1 METAQGTRVHGGEA
15 QAAKVSKAAKGKN
28 PAQEVQTSALKPVA
42 WLGGQ
47 GDGPGWGENREVEQ
61 TVLLGQR
68 DVVTGT
74 KEVHDLR

>member
-15 QAAKVSKAAKGKN
+15 QAAKVSTAAKGKN

-61 TVLLGQR
+61 TCSWARGMLSLG
-68 DVVTGT
+68 
-74 KEVHDLR
+74 LRKSMI